1 MLSINGWVIVIW
13 LMGSTIYSAQFHLR
27 NYYRSKGSN
36 TIIAKD
42 LEGPGKQTDL
52 DINVFLK
59 KVIGMQVAKIL
70 IAIFLIYFLLK

>member
-1 MLSINGWVIVIW
+1 
-13 LMGSTIYSAQFHLR
+13 LR